1 MLEIVRAVARQ
12 LVFSILLDYKYIF
25 IYLFFYLVVKGR
37 YEIIQGFEQC
47 VTKCRTRTLRQLL
60 EELILTGLITGFAG
74 GILTVALGLYI
85 EPDGLQAFLIIMVL
99 LAFINHRFINPSYAG
114 GIISIYA
121 LISDYDRIHVP
132 SMLTL
137 IAVVQ
142 LMEAVLIY
150 LNRKHDNIPI
160 FIQHDGKLTGA
171 FIKQKYYAVPFMML
185 TLSAIPYAVWNTTI
199 NLNWG
204 TIFKTGLLASGK
216 AVFFLTGAIGVTNY
230 SSIAISSLPEEKCRN
245 DAIKFLAGSLLL
257 LIIAFFSGKNEVFKW
272 IGAIFALLYRETIFQ
287 ITLYRERTRQ
297 PLYTV
302 AQRGL
307 RILEIIPGGT
317 ADKMKMKRGEI
328 ILTVNGKPVQ
338 TEDGIRHA
346 LSKSPTFIWMH
357 TEAPDGQIKIYEHKC
372 YPDGVKDLGVI
383 LVPKEWEVTYQ
394 VDEYENFTIIK
405 NIVDK
410 FRFKR

>member
-1 MLEIVRAVARQ
+1 MRFKVSDKNFEANARRTYPDR
-12 LVFSILLDYKYIF
+12 SYY
-25 IYLFFYLVVKGR
+25 
-37 YEIIQGFEQC
+37 GFC
-47 VTKCRTRTLRQLL
+47 
-60 EELILTGLITGFAG
+60 G

-114 GIISIYA
+114 GIICVYT
-121 LISDYDRIHVP
+121 LIFNYDRIHVP

-160 FIQHDGKLTGA
+160 FIQRDGKLTGA

-185 TLSAIPYAVWNTTI
+185 TLSAIPYAVWNTSI

-204 TIFKTGLLASGK
+204 TIFKTGLLAAGN
-216 AVFFLTGAIGVTNY
+216 AVFFLTGAICVTNY
-230 SSIAISSLPEEKCRN
+230 SSIAISSLPEEKCRK
-245 DAIKFLAGSLLL
+245 DAIRFLAGSLLL
-257 LIIAFFSGKNEVFKW
+257 LIIAFLSGKNEVFKW
-272 IGAIFALLYRETIFQ
+272 IGAIFALLYRETIFWYA
-287 ITLYRERTRQ
+287 LYREKKKQ

-307 RILEIIPGGT
+307 RILEIVPGGT
-317 ADKMKMKRGEI
+317 AEKMKMKRGEI

-372 YPDGVKDLGVI
+372 YPDGVKDLDVI